1 MTKFLC
7 CISGKG
13 GVGKSTSSINLGLAM
28 HQFGKSTAVVD
39 ANLTTPNIG
48 IYLGVPT
55 VPNTIH
61 HVLNDNRKNLKNAIY
76 DHPSG
81 LKIIPGDLGVN
92 KLNNLKIDK
101 LKTVLADIEGLFD
114 YVIIDGAA
122 GLGKEAINALDASDK
137 ALIITN
143 AEMAAVTDALKTV
156 HVAKKMRKQILG
168 VVLTRFKNDGMDMRI
183 KDIENLLEYPV
194 LGIIPEDKNVR
205 KANLRGK
212 PVLLKYPES
221 EASIAYRELA
231 AKILGKKLDEDMTPP
246 TKKKDNLIQDLLR
259 IFSFNSK

>member
-28 HQFGKSTAVVD
+28 QQFGKSTAVVD

-61 HVLNDNRKNLKNAIY
+61 HVLNDNRKNLKSAIY
-76 DHPSG
+76 HHPSG
-81 LKIIPGDLGVN
+81 LKVIPGDLGVN
-92 KLNNLKIDK
+92 KLSNLKIDK
-101 LKTVLADIEGLFD
+101 LKTVMADIEGLFD

-122 GLGKEAINALDASDK
+122 GLGKEAISALDACDK
-137 ALIITN
+137 ALIVTN

-156 HVAKKMRKQILG
+156 QVIKNMRKQILG
-168 VVLTRFKNDGMDMRI
+168 VVLTRFKNDGMDMRV

-194 LGIIPEDKNVR
+194 LGIIPEDKSVR
-205 KANLRGK
+205 RANMKGK
-212 PVLLKYPES
+212 PLLLKYPES
-221 EASIAYRELA
+221 EASIAYKELA
-231 AKILGKKLDEDMTPP
+231 AKILGKKFEDYMTPP

-259 IFSFNSK
+259 VFSFKQ

>member
-13 GVGKSTSSINLGLAM
+13 GVGKSTSSINLGLAL
-28 HQFGKSTAVVD
+28 HQFGESTAVVD

-48 IYLGVPT
+48 IYLGVPS

-61 HVLNDNRKNLKNAIY
+61 HVLNDNRKNLKSAIY
-76 DHPSG
+76 HHPSG
-81 LKIIPGDLGVN
+81 LKVIPGDLGVS
-92 KLNNLKIDK
+92 KLSNLKIDK

-122 GLGKEAINALDASDK
+122 GLGKEAISALDASDK

-143 AEMAAVTDALKTV
+143 PEMAAVTDALKTV
-156 HVAKKMRKQILG
+156 QVVKKMRKQILG
-168 VVLTRFKNDGMDMRI
+168 VVLTRFNNDGMDMRV
-183 KDIENLLEYPV
+183 KEIENLLEYPV

-205 KANLRGK
+205 KANFKGK
-212 PVLLKYPES
+212 PLLMKYPES
-221 EASIAYRELA
+221 EASLAYKELA
-231 AKILGKKLDEDMTPP
+231 AKILGKRLEDYMTPP

-259 IFSFNSK
+259 VFSFRQ